1 MTWIARIVRISSY
14 DDSLCFSD
22 CHIPE
27 LLTVWGVA
35 TLSFSLYH
43 IYQAGYLKSW
53 PMSVF
58 NCGTGWCSTS
68 IGRRRNGYTYT
79 AVGIPA
85 SSTTII
91 PTTTL
96 PPPGVNTVEVKR
108 HKQRTFTYPDTLE
121 HNFFDP
127 DNIPIQ
133 LLSYSEVLFPVVQRI
148 AASYGFQ
155 VDSSRNQAEHVRLVY
170 SSLECICAVMCSLC
184 HFYIICVLIYM
195 LYIICNLYIL

>member
-1 MTWIARIVRISSY
+1 M
-14 DDSLCFSD
+14 F
-22 CHIPE
+22 
-27 LLTVWGVA
+27 
-35 TLSFSLYH
+35 
-43 IYQAGYLKSW
+43 
-53 PMSVF
+53 VF

-85 SSTTII
+85 SSTTVV

-96 PPPGVNTVEVKR
+96 PTTGVNTVEVKR

-121 HNFFDP
+121 YNFFDP

-155 VDSSRNQAEHVRLVY
+155 VDSSRNQAEHVRLLVY
-170 SSLECICAVMCSLC
+170 ISIC
-184 HFYIICVLIYM
+184 YIYGIRRI
-195 LYIICNLYIL
+195 